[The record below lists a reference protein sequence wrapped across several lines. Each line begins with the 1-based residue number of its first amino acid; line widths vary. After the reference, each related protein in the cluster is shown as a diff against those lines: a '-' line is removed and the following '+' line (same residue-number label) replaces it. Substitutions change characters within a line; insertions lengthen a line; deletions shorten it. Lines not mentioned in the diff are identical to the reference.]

1 MTTQAPQLVSMQAED
16 LYRLGNATSPKLH
29 NPRADDV
36 NTYERNGI
44 AMVVANGKGISLITE
59 ARLRRIEKVATGY
72 VWKLPANLPMPPA
85 GLALNPD
92 MDSIL
97 KPGGLP
103 EHYFLCPIS
112 DMTLSEYVGLLSK
125 LALKLERTRK
135 L

>member
-1 MTTQAPQLVSMQAED
+1 MTTQASQLLHMLDED
-16 LYRLGNATSPKLH
+16 LYRLGNSTSPKLH
-29 NPRADDV
+29 NVRADDV

-44 AMVVANGKGISLITE
+44 AMVVANGKGTPLITE
-59 ARLRRIEKVATGY
+59 ARLKRIEKVATGY
-72 VWKLPANLPMPPA
+72 VWKLPANLPMPS

-103 EHYFLCPIS
+103 EHFFLCPIS
-112 DMTLSEYVGLLSK
+112 DMTLSEYTGLLSK